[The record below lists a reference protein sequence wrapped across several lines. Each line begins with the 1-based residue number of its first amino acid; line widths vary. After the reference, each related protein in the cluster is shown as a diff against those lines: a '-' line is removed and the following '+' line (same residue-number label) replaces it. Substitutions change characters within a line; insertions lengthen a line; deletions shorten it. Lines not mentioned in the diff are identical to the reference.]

1 MMRQYIMCKA
11 DNTPLYVFG
20 DDTAGDE
27 QYRKC
32 NDWDALRDYA
42 TENSACYRDTPPG
55 VDKDTF
61 PLGAHFGRSN
71 MRVRCSVITLT
82 KRQAFATMG
91 MMG

>member
-1 MMRQYIMCKA
+1 MLRQYVMCKA

-32 NDWDALRDYA
+32 NDWDALRDFA
-42 TENSACYRDTPPG
+42 TDNSACYRDTPPG

-61 PLGAHFGRSN
+61 PLGAHFGELSLSTQFR
-71 MRVRCSVITLT
+71 MIALIR
-82 KRQAFATMG
+82 
-91 MMG
+91 

>member
-11 DNTPLYVFG
+11 GNTPLYVFG

-32 NDWDALRDYA
+32 NDGNALRDYA

-55 VDKDTF
+55 VDKDTSHWE
-61 PLGAHFGRSN
+61 LTLVGRACKSI
-71 MRVRCSVITLT
+71 SVYLH
-82 KRQAFATMG
+82 
-91 MMG
+91 